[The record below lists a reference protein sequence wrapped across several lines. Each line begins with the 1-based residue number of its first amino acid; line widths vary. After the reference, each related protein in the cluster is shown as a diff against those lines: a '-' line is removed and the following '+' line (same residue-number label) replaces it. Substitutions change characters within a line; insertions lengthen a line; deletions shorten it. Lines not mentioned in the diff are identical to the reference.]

1 MRKILRPT
9 KVLINSL
16 VIGVMAAAFIILSYL
31 VINVTSFSIDTSI
44 IDGVK
49 SINTP
54 FLTLLMTIISWVGYS
69 PQSFVVMFVII
80 LIVFLLG
87 YRWEAT
93 SLLSVAVI
101 IESLNLLFKLLI
113 HRARPN
119 INLGH
124 LTYLMDKYSF
134 PSGHVMFYT
143 CFFGYICVLTYLLV
157 KPLWLKILMLVIFGS
172 HILLVGVSR
181 IYLGDHWPSDVAGG
195 YLLGGLCL
203 IASINFY
210 KWGKARFK
218 SERK

>member
-113 HRARPN
+113 HR
-119 INLGH
+119 G
-124 LTYLMDKYSF
+124 
-134 PSGHVMFYT
+134 
-143 CFFGYICVLTYLLV
+143 
-157 KPLWLKILMLVIFGS
+157 
-172 HILLVGVSR
+172 
-181 IYLGDHWPSDVAGG
+181 
-195 YLLGGLCL
+195 
-203 IASINFY
+203 ASQY
-210 KWGKARFK
+210 
-218 SERK
+218 